1 MTQAK
6 RDAITSGII
15 MLMLYILL
23 QILAGVLL

>member
-6 RDAITSGII
+6 RDAITSAV
-15 MLMLYILL
+15 LMLLLYIVL

>member
-6 RDAITSGII
+6 KDLISSGV
-15 MLMLYILL
+15 LFLALYGIL

>member
-6 RDAITSGII
+6 RDAIASGII

>member
-6 RDAITSGII
+6 RDAISSAVL
-15 MLMLYILL
+15 MLLLYILL